1 MGVGGGP
8 ERHLPPQPRGPGV
21 QQVRPEGQGL
31 AAQLLQVHQHRVV
44 LHLNG
49 NPPHA
54 PHCRQG
60 QALALPALSCLDLA
74 QDHLLLMMAQAVLVL
89 HHPHPV

>member
-1 MGVGGGP
+1 MALLPSTAPSLGLERLDNVHGGDSLPLGVLGD
-8 ERHLPPQPRGPGV
+8 
-21 QQVRPEGQGL
+21 
-31 AAQLLQVHQHRVV
+31 
-44 LHLNG
+44 G